1 MHPKLTRSV
10 IAIGET
16 ILIKEDG
23 SAQILTSS
31 IQRKYSEISYSLSQS
46 DEEGD
51 QKMKGADDEESKS
64 VSREDS
70 VNMGRNVDKGRI
82 QSTRLRSKNVEQRV
96 DNEQRKKSQ
105 EELHEKKIKELQ
117 QRFDR
122 NEI

>member
-1 MHPKLTRSV
+1 
-10 IAIGET
+10 
-16 ILIKEDG
+16 
-23 SAQILTSS
+23 
-31 IQRKYSEISYSLSQS
+31 
-46 DEEGD
+46 
-51 QKMKGADDEESKS
+51 MKGADDEESKS

>member
-1 MHPKLTRSV
+1 
-10 IAIGET
+10 
-16 ILIKEDG
+16 
-23 SAQILTSS
+23 
-31 IQRKYSEISYSLSQS
+31 
-46 DEEGD
+46 
-51 QKMKGADDEESKS
+51 MKGADDEESKS

-82 QSTRLRSKNVEQRV
+82 QSTRLRSKNLEQRV

>member
-1 MHPKLTRSV
+1 
-10 IAIGET
+10 
-16 ILIKEDG
+16 
-23 SAQILTSS
+23 
-31 IQRKYSEISYSLSQS
+31 
-46 DEEGD
+46 
-51 QKMKGADDEESKS
+51 MKGADDEESKS

-82 QSTRLRSKNVEQRV
+82 QSTRLRSKNLEQRV

-117 QRFDR
+117 QRSDR

>member
-1 MHPKLTRSV
+1 
-10 IAIGET
+10 
-16 ILIKEDG
+16 
-23 SAQILTSS
+23 
-31 IQRKYSEISYSLSQS
+31 
-46 DEEGD
+46 
-51 QKMKGADDEESKS
+51 MKGADEEESKS